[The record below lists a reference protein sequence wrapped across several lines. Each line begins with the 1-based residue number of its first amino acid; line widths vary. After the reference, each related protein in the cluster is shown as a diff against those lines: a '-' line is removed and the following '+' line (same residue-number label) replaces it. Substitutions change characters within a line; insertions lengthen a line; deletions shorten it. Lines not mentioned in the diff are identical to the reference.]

1 MTKPP
6 QTLAQFLALL
16 GRGFLKGLPWKLA
29 LAGGIALATWIIHT
43 YLLVG
48 PNGGFAPGTNPFLDQ
63 VLALSDRVRSGTLFW
78 LLLSSLATLLIMRL
92 VRFGVR
98 PTLRQVGQTPG
109 WLRHSARQAGSLAWP
124 LLLLGGMAI
133 ALLLGTFLTSRVVS
147 LQLAIAG
154 LGALVIRQSG
164 ALFMGLHLGWRDV
177 QRWTRRAQPTSLNLA
192 WAGLATLG
200 ATLGFL
206 AASGLPFPPYGGCVG
221 VVLLGLAMA
230 AVIAWVKTRPGSGQL
245 LLWLLINAG
254 VALLLALVTR
264 PVWADD
270 GGWQEAGGT
279 LSGWLQSPGAAR
291 AIAMGVL
298 PAMGAAGGVLL
309 GLFSG
314 GLPRSL
320 AESDWLAADSSDT
333 LQPVPAPAGT
343 PPAPPESTAPPP
355 PPPQPA
361 KADATPHAPRPG
373 QAPKPG
379 EPAAKPAA
387 TAKPAPPEAV
397 KPAATLRETTPG
409 QAPKPGE
416 PAAKA
421 VAAEKPA
428 PPEAVKPAATVRET
442 PPGQAPKLD
451 DPAAKAVAAD
461 KPAPPEAVKPAATVR
476 ETPPGQVPKLDEP
489 AAKAVA
495 AEKPAPPEAVK
506 PAATLRETPP
516 EAKSA
521 SSPHPAGDVPGLAI
535 TQPLLPPAGIAAGAA
550 VVIGAAGL
558 AAGGDVTPVSQP
570 HWQLVVVQGPGRGTA
585 YPLGGQMVLGRGS
598 EADVILADGKV
609 SRRHALIEQQGGTF
623 RLSDLDSTNGTAV
636 NGQRLSAPVLLRPG
650 DTIQLGDVVLQV
662 EAL

>member
-78 LLLSSLATLLIMRL
+78 ILFSSLATLLIMRL

-397 KPAATLRETTPG
+397 KPAATLRET
-409 QAPKPGE
+409 
-416 PAAKA
+416 
-421 VAAEKPA
+421 
-428 PPEAVKPAATVRET
+428 
-442 PPGQAPKLD
+442 
-451 DPAAKAVAAD
+451 
-461 KPAPPEAVKPAATVR
+461 
-476 ETPPGQVPKLDEP
+476 
-489 AAKAVA
+489 
-495 AEKPAPPEAVK
+495 
-506 PAATLRETPP
+506 PP